1 MVLVSAD
8 LDRSLVVTPAGGAP
22 IELGHTGFLSATKV
36 DDELSG
42 AALEVAFPD
51 LIAAGSSSLE
61 VQLDA
66 EAHGTGEMR
75 QGDQVLAA
83 ITGPFA
89 FDAPLAFSWC
99 P

>member
-1 MVLVSAD
+1 MRTIGLALMVPLA
-8 LDRSLVVTPAGGAP
+8 LFLGPACEKREAP
-22 IELGHTGFLSATKV
+22 AREQAPAATTGEPT
-36 DDELSG
+36 
-42 AALEVAFPD
+42 AAPD
-51 LIAAGSSSLE
+51 LITAGSSSLE

-89 FDAPLAFSWC
+89 FDVPLAFSWC